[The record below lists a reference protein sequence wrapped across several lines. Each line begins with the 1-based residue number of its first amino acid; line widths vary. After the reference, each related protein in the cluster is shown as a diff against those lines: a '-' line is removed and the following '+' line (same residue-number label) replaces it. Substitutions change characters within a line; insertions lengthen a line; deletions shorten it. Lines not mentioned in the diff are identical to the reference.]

1 MKTEVAAQLKA
12 AQTFDCIDKQAERH
26 EQSSE
31 RKFPVREQGS
41 ARRRKL
47 TMAGLAFEHPPA
59 PIGING
65 GAAAMGADR
74 VAARIRPSHLAEH
87 LMGCVFGQIA
97 KIGQRQ
103 GPRCRGHK
111 KMLRHGS
118 IPGKWP
124 WQFLRYSKV
133 EVYLK

>member
-12 AQTFDCIDKQAERH
+12 AQTFGCVDEQAERH
-26 EQSSE
+26 EQSSK
-31 RKFPVREQGS
+31 RKLPVREQGS

-47 TMAGLAFEHPPA
+47 TMASLAFEHLST

-74 VAARIRPSHLAEH
+74 VAASIRPSHLAEH

-97 KIGQRQ
+97 KIDQ
-103 GPRCRGHK
+103 
-111 KMLRHGS
+111 
-118 IPGKWP
+118 
-124 WQFLRYSKV
+124 
-133 EVYLK
+133 